1 MEITTN
7 LKSIRVFAS
16 ATVANVACGFDSL
29 GFAIDLPGDEVW
41 LERTGTG
48 AVRVVGIT
56 GDGGR
61 LPLEAS
67 RNTAS
72 VAVLTM
78 LDALRSLG
86 DERASAGFDIR
97 IDKQMPL
104 GSGLGSSAASSVAA
118 VIGAN
123 ALLGDPFTRKELLPF
138 VMQSEKIA
146 CGAAHADNVAPAL
159 LGGFVLV
166 RSYQPLD
173 VVQLRVPEDLWC
185 AVVHPHIE
193 LLTEDARKVL
203 KKNIRLDDAV
213 VQWSNLAGLIT
224 GLMMPDYD
232 LIGRSLDDII
242 FEPVRSLLIPGFD
255 AVKGAALEAG
265 ALGCSI
271 SGSGPSIFAL
281 CRGEAAARHVG
292 AAMEQA
298 FVPYR
303 LGTDLF
309 VSQVNMVGPRI
320 LGTT

>member
-1 MEITTN
+1 MKTTEIT
-7 LKSIRVFAS
+7 VFAS

-29 GFAIDLPGDEVW
+29 GFAIDQPGDEVTMQ
-41 LERTGTG
+41 RNDTGE
-48 AVRVVGIT
+48 VRVTAIT
-56 GDGGR
+56 GDNGR
-61 LPLEAS
+61 LPLEAHK
-67 RNTAS
+67 NTAS

-78 LDALRSLG
+78 LDELRRRG
-86 DERASAGFDIR
+86 DDRARAGFDMQV
-97 IDKQMPL
+97 KKMMPL

-118 VIGAN
+118 IVAAN
-123 ALLGDPFTRKELLPF
+123 ALLGEPFTRQELLPF

-166 RSYQPLD
+166 RSYDPLD
-173 VVQLRVPEDLWC
+173 VVQLHVPSDLWC

-224 GLMMPDYD
+224 GLMKEDYE

-255 AVKGAALEAG
+255 AVKGEALAAG

-281 CRGEAAARHVG
+281 CRGEEKAREVGQAMVAAF
-292 AAMEQA
+292 E
-298 FVPYR
+298 PYQ

-309 VSQVNMVGPRI
+309 VSQVNHQGPEIRS
-320 LGTT
+320 

>member
-1 MEITTN
+1 MNTTEIT
-7 LKSIRVFAS
+7 VFAS

-29 GFAIDLPGDEVW
+29 GFAINEPGDEVTMQ
-41 LERTGTG
+41 RTESGQ
-48 AVRVVGIT
+48 VRVTAIT
-56 GDGGR
+56 GDNGR
-61 LPLEAS
+61 LPLEAHK
-67 RNTAS
+67 NTAS

-78 LDALRSLG
+78 IDELRRRG
-86 DERASAGFDIR
+86 DDRARFGFDMQV
-97 IDKQMPL
+97 KKMMPL

-118 VIGAN
+118 IVAAN
-123 ALLGDPFTRKELLPF
+123 ALLDEPFTRGELLPF

-166 RSYQPLD
+166 RSYNPLD
-173 VVQLRVPEDLWC
+173 VVQLHVPSDLWC

-193 LLTEDARKVL
+193 LLTEDARKIL
-203 KKNIRLDDAV
+203 KKNIRLDDAI

-224 GLMMPDYD
+224 GLMKEDYE

-255 AVKGAALEAG
+255 AVKGEALASG

-281 CRGEAAARHVG
+281 CRGEEKAREVGKAMAAAF
-292 AAMEQA
+292 E
-298 FVPYR
+298 PYQ

-309 VSQVNMVGPRI
+309 VSQVNHQGPEIRS
-320 LGTT
+320 